1 MAQLKKQFDC
11 TAELYRIELCKMWGI
26 TYNST
31 YWVGNDVGGVLD
43 IEGDLY
49 LTFDEVR
56 VIVENKTPRETVAE
70 WQEYNVAVEV
80 IREELRNI
88 NLRSWLMGYRH
99 ADAAA
104 LYEQLMDIKHGRN

>member
-56 VIVENKTPRETVAE
+56 
-70 WQEYNVAVEV
+70 
-80 IREELRNI
+80 
-88 NLRSWLMGYRH
+88 NLRSWLMDCPH
-99 ADAAA
+99 AGAAA